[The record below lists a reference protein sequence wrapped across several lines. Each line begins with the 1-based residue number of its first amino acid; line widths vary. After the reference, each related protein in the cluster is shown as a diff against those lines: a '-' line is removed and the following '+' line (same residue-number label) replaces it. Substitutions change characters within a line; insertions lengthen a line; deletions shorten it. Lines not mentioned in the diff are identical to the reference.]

1 MEPTMDGDLFSRST
15 GTRGSFDW
23 AGFNWWGLFFL
34 IIGVIWLGDEMDWFS
49 FDWSMMAPLSLVFAG
64 IMAFLPRRR

>member
-1 MEPTMDGDLFSRST
+1 MDGDLFSRST
-15 GTRGSFDW
+15 GTRSGFDW

-34 IIGVIWLGDEMDWFS
+34 IIGVVWLGDEMDWFA